1 MGSTDKDRLSWLEEG
16 SAKVATLERIASR
29 LQQLQAVVTELENMS
44 DPMKQ
49 GHVLSREEI
58 AEVTQMMD
66 RLSRGIISLEQSM
79 TRLEQNMNAIDEL
92 RRGH

>member
-1 MGSTDKDRLSWLEEG
+1 MGSTDKGRLRWLEEG
-16 SAKVATLERIASR
+16 GAKVATLERIASR
-29 LQQLQAVVTELENMS
+29 LQQLQTVVTELENMS
-44 DPMKQ
+44 APVKQ

-66 RLSRGIISLEQSM
+66 SLSRSITSLEQSM